1 MTPSEKVV
9 LSYKRFYFVK
19 VLIFAEGEQNID
31 YCLSLTQDSQS
42 ESGESVKLIER
53 FDLVCV
59 LFFIRVVR

>member
-1 MTPSEKVV
+1 M
-9 LSYKRFYFVK
+9 K
-19 VLIFAEGEQNID
+19 VLIFAENEQISD

-53 FDLVCV
+53 LDLVCV